1 MNIETNGKVISVS
14 KQWWLKVNTK
24 AVRMHPLDGAI
35 FPHIIKISYTVN
47 GKEYIKRKWIKAAY
61 TVPAVG
67 SSVKLVY
74 SENKPTRADVI
85 QYL

>member
-1 MNIETNGKVISVS
+1 MNIETNGKVVSVS

-24 AVRMHPLDGAI
+24 AVRMHALDGAI
-35 FPHIIKISYTVN
+35 FPHIIKIRYTVN
-47 GKEYIKRKWIKAAY
+47 GKEYIKRKWIKASY